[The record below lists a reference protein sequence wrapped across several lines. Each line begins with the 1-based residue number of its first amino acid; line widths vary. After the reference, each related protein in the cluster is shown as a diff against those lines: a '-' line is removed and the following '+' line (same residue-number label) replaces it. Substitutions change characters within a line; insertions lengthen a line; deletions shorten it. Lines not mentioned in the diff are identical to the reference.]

1 MTLSRFHL
9 SITGAKRFAPVIVL
23 PLSITGKNPRSTNC
37 HPLPAAVTRLFARPK
52 LLARSLSSVSGEVN
66 GAVSFAGRAQA
77 TTLTTLREDD
87 DAAPDGA
94 LRHAADG
101 VKGYQ
106 REGHRRRET
115 LDKYRRM
122 PGT

>member
-1 MTLSRFHL
+1 
-9 SITGAKRFAPVIVL
+9 
-23 PLSITGKNPRSTNC
+23 
-37 HPLPAAVTRLFARPK
+37 
-52 LLARSLSSVSGEVN
+52 
-66 GAVSFAGRAQA
+66 VSFAGRAQA
-77 TTLTTLREDD
+77 TTLTTWLREDD

-115 LDKYRRM
+115 LDKVQTNARDVNGRRGVARVRSTAASTFPRRFDRQRRRM
-122 PGT
+122 TLPVCRCSA